1 MLRRKHRGTNYFIAA
16 LIKCM
21 DLGFL
26 KYLGG
31 GLRFDT
37 TTVVGGTDP
46 ERYSRTAH
54 CFSCIAIQHR
64 RCITLSFFSLVR
76 GNING
81 PPFPRPAGYAQ
92 LDSARMHHLQQAH
105 CEQSSGSSRQQAPLM
120 RDQIVSTK
128 FVPKISDLRFGRPS
142 WSRQMW

>member
-1 MLRRKHRGTNYFIAA
+1 MAA
-16 LIKCM
+16 LLKCM

-31 GLRFDT
+31 GLRFDA

-76 GNING
+76 YQWPTI
-81 PPFPRPAGYAQ
+81 PA
-92 LDSARMHHLQQAH
+92 QQD
-105 CEQSSGSSRQQAPLM
+105 M
-120 RDQIVSTK
+120 RN
-128 FVPKISDLRFGRPS
+128 
-142 WSRQMW
+142 